1 MTLCAACREDRRS
14 RLYRSLRKLPGSGAL
29 GAPKYGNKADWGKR
43 NAQGFDTVVK
53 NATNG
58 IRAMPPRGGNPDL
71 SDIEMSLVVAYM
83 ANAAGASFKPK

>member
-1 MTLCAACREDRRS
+1 M
-14 RLYRSLRKLPGSGAL
+14 
-29 GAPKYGNKADWGKR
+29 
-43 NAQGFDTVVK
+43 VK

-71 SDIEMSLVVAYM
+71 SDIEMSRVVAYM